1 MKHPSA
7 SSEGALAAG
16 FLSRGT
22 GSAKYML
29 DPFVSVTGV
38 TDSAVIA
45 PKLFSS
51 SPTMPTGLAAYRCI

>member
-1 MKHPSA
+1 MKHPSS
-7 SSEGALAAG
+7 SSEGTLAAG

-29 DPFVSVTGV
+29 DPFVSMTGV

-51 SPTMPTGLAAYRCI
+51 SLMMPTGLAAYRYI